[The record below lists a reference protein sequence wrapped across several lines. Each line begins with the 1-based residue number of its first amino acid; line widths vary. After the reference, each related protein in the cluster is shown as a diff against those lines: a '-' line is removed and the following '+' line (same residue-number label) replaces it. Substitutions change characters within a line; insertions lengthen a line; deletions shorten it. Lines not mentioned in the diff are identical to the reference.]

1 MTSDDHDHTQCLEM
15 FEKLS
20 EYLDRE
26 LDELT
31 CKEIERH
38 VTECVPCKV
47 CLETLKRTV
56 ALCRNVEADPVP
68 TALSGRLKDLIREL
82 SPYPGGNG

>member
-1 MTSDDHDHTQCLEM
+1 MTDHPHDKDCLAM

-31 CKEIERH
+31 CRDIERH
-38 VTECVPCKV
+38 LAACVPCKV
-47 CLETLKRTV
+47 CLQTLKRTV

-68 TALSGRLKDLIREL
+68 AALSGRVRDLIRQL
-82 SPYPGGNG
+82 SRDSGGKG